1 MFDEFDNVFT
11 DEHLR
16 RFLQGIVG
24 SGRAGLFA
32 WHMDKNKFDVV
43 ETFTGKK
50 FKHIQTLEEFIRQ
63 IVFPKDVELAL
74 QDLELFMNGV
84 SQNYESTFRVVDS
97 QGYVKWLLVKGSLMD
112 DNKMTGIMYD
122 VTSRNMK
129 LGHDI
134 KTNLMNNETLMR
146 KLRNSICNA
155 EKKDELGALLNIDI
169 ANYHNIINRY
179 GNDFGDSILYN
190 FSRVLLEFIGP
201 YDEVARFPYN
211 KFMLLLNRIY
221 SIQEVEQIAQAVASV
236 FEEPMLINGEL
247 IYLDI
252 KMGVTTYPDMSSDVN
267 ELIRFSD
274 FTIDHALKN
283 ENNAFIVFD
292 EKLKS
297 IYNRELDIENKLPTA
312 IYNKEL
318 SLVYQPQLDL
328 KSNKIIGFE
337 ALVRWTNKRTGVVP
351 PNEFIPIAEDKGY
364 IISIGQWVREESIKT
379 ARRWLDLG
387 FDFKK
392 ISMNISTIEL
402 AQKNFKKK
410 LLYLCEQ
417 YNVDPS
423 LVELEITE
431 RAFLVTEEGQSTI
444 VDDLLAEGFKIA
456 IDDFGTGYS
465 NLHSL
470 VVHRID
476 TLKLDKSLIDNI
488 HDPRQQHIIKG
499 ILQAKNHLYSEI
511 VAEGVE
517 NKETLNTLSELDF
530 DTIQGYYFS
539 RPLTRDAME
548 DFVLKY
554 KEKSK

>member
-1 MFDEFDNVFT
+1 MFDKFDNVFT

-16 RFLQGIVG
+16 RFLQDIVG

-50 FKHIQTLEEFIRQ
+50 FKHIQTLEEFIQ
-63 IVFPKDVELAL
+63 QVVFPKDIELAL
-74 QDLELFMNGV
+74 QDLELFLSGV
-84 SQNYESTFRVVDS
+84 SPNYESTFRVVDS
-97 QGYVKWLLVKGSLMD
+97 QGYVKWLLVKGSFMD

-122 VTSRNMK
+122 FTFRNMK

-134 KTNLMNNETLMR
+134 KTNLMNNDTLMR
-146 KLRNSICNA
+146 KLRNSIRHA
-155 EKKDELGALLNIDI
+155 EKKDELGALLSIDI

-179 GNDFGDSILYN
+179 GNDFDDSILFN

-201 YDEVARFPYN
+201 YDQVARFPCN
-211 KFMLLLNRIY
+211 KFMLLLNKIY
-221 SIQEVEQIAQAVASV
+221 SIQEVEQITQAIASV

-283 ENNAFIVFD
+283 DSNALIVFD

-297 IYNRELDIENKLPTA
+297 IYNRELDIDNKLPTA

-337 ALVRWTNKRTGVVP
+337 VLVRWINKSIGVVL

-364 IISIGQWVREESIKT
+364 IISIGQWVREESLKT

-392 ISMNISTIEL
+392 ISMNISAIEL
-402 AQKNFKKK
+402 AQKNFKEK

-417 YNVDPS
+417 YNVDPD

-444 VDDLLAEGFKIA
+444 IDDLLADGFKIA

-470 VVHRID
+470 VMHRKD

-488 HDPRQQHIIKG
+488 HDPKQQHIIKG

-517 NKETLNTLSELDF
+517 NKETLNTLSELEF
-530 DTIQGYYFS
+530 DIIQGYYFS
-539 RPLTRDAME
+539 RPLTRAAME
-548 DFVLKY
+548 EFVLNY